1 MLSKFKIKSN
11 TSGVVLIAALATI
24 SIFLTLA
31 GGLARLAIYEKKLYV
46 RQTSE
51 IQALHIAE
59 AGVNYYR
66 WHLAHDSSDFFDGT
80 GSDPDATPPNGPYDH
95 VYQSS
100 GGDVQGVFRLEITE
114 PEIGSTITTIRSTG
128 WTDRFPNIKK
138 IVEVQY
144 GIPSLAQYSFLTNAD
159 AWFGDTEGLQG
170 QMQSNGGVRMD
181 GTNDSIVSSARSTY
195 TCTSS
200 HGCNSS
206 NCSSLGCTWDGSICE
221 CPGVWGDGP
230 NSDLWDY
237 PSLTVDF
244 DSITMDMAQI
254 KTDAQSDGVY
264 IGALTKGVQIIFQAD
279 GTFDV
284 YRVNKLKS
292 SVKQYDNNWDGGF
305 ENISEEIDTRSFY
318 NSYAIPAN
326 GLIFV
331 EDDVWVEG
339 VVNGRAT
346 LVSAELPDSENK
358 RTTIHINNNITYLT
372 RDGSHILGL
381 IAQKHVKVPRHAPC
395 DLTIDGIL
403 LAQNGR
409 VFRNYYETP
418 VVCDGIGEGVEIYG
432 GIITNQTWTWLWTS
446 SGVTVDGYDS
456 TTSIFDTEATYSAP
470 PFFPTTG
477 EYAVITWE
485 EIQE

>member
-1 MLSKFKIKSN
+1 MLIRLKVDKN
-11 TSGVVLIAALATI
+11 TSGVVLIAALATV
-24 SIFLTLA
+24 SIFLMLA
-31 GGLARLAIYEKKLYV
+31 GGVARLAIFEKKLYL

-66 WHLAHDSSDFFDGT
+66 WHLAHNSNDFFDGT
-80 GSDPDATPPNGPYDH
+80 GSDPDAVAPNGPYDH
-95 VYQSS
+95 TYQSP
-100 GGDVQGVFRLEITE
+100 GGEVLGTFRLEITE
-114 PEIGSTITTIRSTG
+114 PEIGSTIATIRSTG

-170 QMQSNGGVRMD
+170 PMHSNGGVRMD
-181 GTNDSIVSSARSTY
+181 GTNDSTVSSARSTY
-195 TCTSS
+195 ICTSN
-200 HGCNSS
+200 HGCDSG
-206 NCSSLGCTWDGSICE
+206 NCASLGCIWDGLNCE
-221 CPGVWGDGP
+221 CPAVWGAGL

-254 KTDAQSDGVY
+254 KTDAQAEGVY
-264 IGALTKGVQIIFQAD
+264 IGALTKGVHIIFQAD

-292 SVKQYDNNWDGGF
+292 TVRQLNDAWSAW
-305 ENISEEIDTRSFY
+305 ENISEEIDTESFY
-318 NSYAIPAN
+318 GSYAIPAN

-346 LVSAELPDSENK
+346 LVSAELPDNPSK
-358 RTTIHINNNITYLT
+358 RTTIHINDNITYLA
-372 RDGSHILGL
+372 RDDTNILGL
-381 IAQKHVKVPRHAPC
+381 IAQKHVKVPRHAPT
-395 DLTIDGIL
+395 DLTIDAIL

-409 VFRNYYETP
+409 VFRNYYQTH
-418 VVCDGIGEGVEIYG
+418 VIDSSIEIYG
-432 GIITNQTWTWLWTS
+432 GIITSQVWTWSWTS
-446 SGVTVDGYDS
+446 SGITVDGYDS
-456 TTSIFDTEATYSAP
+456 TTSIFDASATYNAP

-485 EIQE
+485 EINQ

>member
-1 MLSKFKIKSN
+1 MLFKLKINSN
-11 TSGVVLIAALATI
+11 TSGVILIAALATI

-31 GGLARLAIYEKKLYV
+31 GGLSILAVYEKKLYL

-66 WHLAHDSSDFFDGT
+66 WHLAHDSGDFFDGT
-80 GSDPDATPPNGPYDH
+80 GSDPDAVAPNGPYDH

-100 GGDVQGVFRLEITE
+100 GGEVQGIFRLEITE
-114 PEIGSTITTIRSTG
+114 PVIGSTITTIKSTG

-138 IVEVQY
+138 EVEVKY

-159 AWFGDTEGLQG
+159 AWFGDTEGLRG
-170 QMQSNGGVRMD
+170 PMHSNGGVRMD
-181 GTNDSIVSSARSTY
+181 GTNDSVVSSARSTY
-195 TCTSS
+195 ICTSS

-206 NCSSLGCTWDGSICE
+206 NCGTLGCTWSGSECE
-221 CPGVWGDGP
+221 CSGVWGAGV

-264 IGALTKGVQIIFQAD
+264 VGALTKGVQIIFQAD

-292 SVKQYDNNWDGGF
+292 SVRQYKDTWDGSF
-305 ENISEEIDTRSFY
+305 ENVSEEIDTKSFY
-318 NSYAIPAN
+318 NSYLIPTN

-339 VVNGRAT
+339 VVNGRVT
-346 LVSAELPDSENK
+346 LVSAELPDNPSK
-358 RTTIHINNNITYLT
+358 RTTIHINNNLTYLA
-372 RDGSHILGL
+372 RDSNHILGL
-381 IAQKHVKVPRHAPC
+381 IAQNHIKIPRHAPC
-395 DLTIDGIL
+395 DLASLTIEGIL

-418 VVCDGIGEGVEIYG
+418 LVCDEGLEVYG
-432 GIITNQTWTWLWTS
+432 GIITNQTWTWSWS
-446 SGVTVDGYDS
+446 SAGVTVDGYDT
-456 TTSIFDTEATYSAP
+456 TTSIFDTDATYSAP

-477 EYAVITWE
+477 EYAIITWE
-485 EIQE
+485 ELQ